1 LPGSPLCNA
10 GIGEVKSKTNNTGLE
25 TEITVQVLNKFVVA
39 VIIEWKR
46 IRISNKEVFRCMFQ
60 VLPFNKYTRDLE
72 QRFIKSK
79 HIDIFEININSK

>member
-1 LPGSPLCNA
+1 M
-10 GIGEVKSKTNNTGLE
+10 SKRLKENQTNNTVLR
-25 TEITVQVLNKFVVA
+25 TEITFQVLNKYVVA

-79 HIDIFEININSK
+79 HIDIFKININSE

>member
-1 LPGSPLCNA
+1 MSFL
-10 GIGEVKSKTNNTGLE
+10 VKGKYQTNNTGLR
-25 TEITVQVLNKFVVA
+25 TEITFQVLNKYVVA

-60 VLPFNKYTRDLE
+60 ILPFNKYTRGLE

-79 HIDIFEININSK
+79 HIDIFKININNE

>member
-1 LPGSPLCNA
+1 M
-10 GIGEVKSKTNNTGLE
+10 
-25 TEITVQVLNKFVVA
+25 VA
-39 VIIEWKR
+39 VIIEMER

-79 HIDIFEININSK
+79 HMNKSDKYQMNQRIKQIYAQFT